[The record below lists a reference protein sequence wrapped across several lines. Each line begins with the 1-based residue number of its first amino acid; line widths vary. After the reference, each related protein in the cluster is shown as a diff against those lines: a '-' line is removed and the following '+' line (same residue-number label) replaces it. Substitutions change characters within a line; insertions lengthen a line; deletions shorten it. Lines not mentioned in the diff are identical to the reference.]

1 MNLSFGSSKDEVKMA
16 SYALAQKVKIEVI
29 SLRSWTILL
38 QIEINHSNT
47 FVLFNFH
54 FNFQFNFFF
63 NFQF

>member
-1 MNLSFGSSKDEVKMA
+1 MKSKWGVMRF
-16 SYALAQKVKIEVI
+16 AQEVKIEVI

-54 FNFQFNFFF
+54 FNFHF
-63 NFQF
+63 NFQFNFLFNFQF